1 MVVLRYIIIII
12 FSLPIFSLGQDTSG
26 TKWSSNI
33 EKNLLDNIAINNN
46 AREIY
51 RKIFI
56 RLQDEKV
63 STKFVVELLN
73 YKEIVV
79 DETVIQRFNR
89 PAEKL
94 SYERY
99 RKIFIN
105 DSRVKDGVVFYNE
118 KKALLDTIS
127 SYYGVDPFLLVS
139 LSGVESNYGSNSKTH
154 SVFNALHTVIHNLPR
169 RAKWVEKEMTE
180 YLIYCWENEIS
191 PLSLYG
197 SYAGAFGYG
206 QFIPSSFRAYAVDFD
221 RDGIREPFEWP
232 DVLAS
237 MANYLVKNGYS
248 LGENN
253 FSKDSPNWKSIFR
266 YNPSENYV
274 NVILDLRVQLM
285 EVVN

>member
-94 SYERY
+94 SYGLDQSEFELFFKQIRKFLTVQEQIDLFVRWKQAGSLDAGFLSVISLTAAGFSWRKPERLVEA
-99 RKIFIN
+99 RKQLGKLNIKGF
-105 DSRVKDGVVFYNE
+105 
-118 KKALLDTIS
+118 
-127 SYYGVDPFLLVS
+127 DPM
-139 LSGVESNYGSNSKTH
+139 
-154 SVFNALHTVIHNLPR
+154 P
-169 RAKWVEKEMTE
+169 M
-180 YLIYCWENEIS
+180 
-191 PLSLYG
+191 
-197 SYAGAFGYG
+197 
-206 QFIPSSFRAYAVDFD
+206 
-221 RDGIREPFEWP
+221 
-232 DVLAS
+232 LA
-237 MANYLVKNGYS
+237 
-248 LGENN
+248 
-253 FSKDSPNWKSIFR
+253 
-266 YNPSENYV
+266 
-274 NVILDLRVQLM
+274 
-285 EVVN
+285 

>member
-1 MVVLRYIIIII
+1 MVVLRYIIII
-12 FSLPIFSLGQDTSG
+12 FSFPIFSLGQDTSG

-33 EKNLLDNIAINNN
+33 EKKLLDNIAINEN
-46 AREIY
+46 AKEIY
-51 RKIFI
+51 SRIFI
-56 RLQDEKV
+56 RLRDEKV
-63 STKFVVELLN
+63 STKFIIELSN

>member
-1 MVVLRYIIIII
+1 
-12 FSLPIFSLGQDTSG
+12 
-26 TKWSSNI
+26 
-33 EKNLLDNIAINNN
+33 
-46 AREIY
+46 
-51 RKIFI
+51 
-56 RLQDEKV
+56 V
-63 STKFVVELLN
+63 STKFVIELSN

-79 DETVIQRFNR
+79 DETVTQRFNR

-105 DSRVKDGVVFYNE
+105 DSRVKDGIIFYNE

-169 RAKWVEKEMTE
+169 RAKWVEKEMAE

-221 RDGIREPFEWP
+221 RDGVREPFEWP

-248 LGENN
+248 SGENN

-274 NVILDLRVQLM
+274 NVILDLRIQLM
-285 EVVN
+285 EVAN

>member
-12 FSLPIFSLGQDTSG
+12 FSFPIFSLGQDTSG

-33 EKNLLDNIAINNN
+33 EKKLLDNIAINEN

-51 RKIFI
+51 SRIFI
-56 RLQDEKV
+56 RLRDEKV
-63 STKFVVELLN
+63 STKFIIELSN

-105 DSRVKDGVVFYNE
+105 HSRVKDGVVFYNE

-169 RAKWVEKEMTE
+169 RAKWVEKEMAE
-180 YLIYCWENEIS
+180 YLIYCWENEIP

-206 QFIPSSFRAYAVDFD
+206 QFIPSSFRAYSVDFD

-248 LGENN
+248 SGENN
-253 FSKDSPNWKSIFR
+253 FSKDSPNWRSIFR

-285 EVVN
+285 EGAN

>member
-1 MVVLRYIIIII
+1 MIRYIKLI
-12 FSLPIFSLGQDTSG
+12 FVSIPFLILGQDTSSIE
-26 TKWSSNI
+26 WSPVI
-33 EKNLLDNIAINNN
+33 EKQLIDNIAINEN
-46 AREIY
+46 AKEIY
-51 RKIFI
+51 NRIFI
-56 RLQDEKV
+56 RLRNGAV
-63 STKFVVELLN
+63 PINFFLELSKI
-73 YKEIVV
+73 KEITVDKTVV
-79 DETVIQRFNR
+79 QRFNR

-105 DSRVKDGVVFYNE
+105 DSRIRGGVNFYKEN
-118 KKALLDTIS
+118 KALLDNVS
-127 SYYGVDPFLLVS
+127 SIYGVDPFLLVS
-139 LSGVESNYGSNSKTH
+139 LSGVESNYGANSKTH

-169 RAKWVEKEMTE
+169 KAKWVEKEMAE
-180 YLIYCWENEIS
+180 YLIYCWENEIP

-248 LGENN
+248 LKENN
-253 FSKDSPNWKSIFR
+253 FSKDSPNWKSIYR

-274 NVILDLRVQLM
+274 NVILDLRTQIM
-285 EVVN
+285 KNID

>member
-1 MVVLRYIIIII
+1 MVVLRYIIII
-12 FSLPIFSLGQDTSG
+12 FSFPIFSLGQDTSG

-33 EKNLLDNIAINNN
+33 EKKLLDNIAINEN
-46 AREIY
+46 AKEIY
-51 RKIFI
+51 SRIFI
-56 RLQDEKV
+56 RLRDEKV
-63 STKFVVELLN
+63 STKFIIELSN

-248 LGENN
+248 PGENN

-274 NVILDLRVQLM
+274 NVILDLRVQIM